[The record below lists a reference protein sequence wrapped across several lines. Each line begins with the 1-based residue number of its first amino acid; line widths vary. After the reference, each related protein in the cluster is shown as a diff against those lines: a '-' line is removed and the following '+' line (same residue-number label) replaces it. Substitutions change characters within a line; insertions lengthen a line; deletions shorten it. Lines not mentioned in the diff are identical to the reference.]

1 MQSCELVEL
10 AALATAHGPVLL
22 ASGGRLSSSALEQ
35 YWASSKCR
43 LDRWSRALR
52 QFLSATHRPDPDAA
66 VAWTSLRGELEE
78 ILTGEILTRV
88 WSAVLTNYDRVHGV
102 CEAEPIARSVLLGH
116 LEARHRTLALLVSG
130 QGIATEAAV
139 AMNRLRHRT
148 ERWTDLLLA
157 HLMTDCRVS
166 DFAFDVDR
174 VNEFA
179 ADLESRRGQPI
190 ARHAWALTVT
200 ALRSAF
206 RDSLVPSP
214 NADLNA
220 RIAGGVLACFPP
232 EMFDGRGLVRS
243 LWLVRLTN
251 NTNDAQ
257 GLVEELLRPDTTAGR
272 KAIEADSRRPN
283 DSHGRFAR

>member
-22 ASGGRLSSSALEQ
+22 ASGGRLSNSALEQ

-43 LDRWSRALR
+43 LDRWARALR
-52 QFLSATHRPDPDAA
+52 QFFSATHRPQPDAA
-66 VAWTSLRGELEE
+66 VAWNSLRGELEE

-88 WSAVLTNYDRVHGV
+88 WGAVLSNYDRVHGV
-102 CEAEPIARSVLLGH
+102 CEAEPVARSVMLGH

-139 AMNRLRHRT
+139 AMNRLRHRA

-157 HLMTDCRVS
+157 HLMPDCRVS
-166 DFAFDVDR
+166 DFAFDVER

-179 ADLESRRGQPI
+179 LDLEARRGQPI
-190 ARHAWALTVT
+190 ARHAWALTM
-200 ALRSAF
+200 ASLRSAF
-206 RDSLVPSP
+206 RDSLVQSP

-220 RIAGGVLACFPP
+220 RIAGSVLSCFPA
-232 EMFDGRGLVRS
+232 EMFDGVGIVRS

-257 GLVEELLRPDTTAGR
+257 GLVEDLLRPGATAGR
-272 KAIEADSRRPN
+272 AAIESESRRPS
-283 DSHGRFAR
+283 DFHGRFAR